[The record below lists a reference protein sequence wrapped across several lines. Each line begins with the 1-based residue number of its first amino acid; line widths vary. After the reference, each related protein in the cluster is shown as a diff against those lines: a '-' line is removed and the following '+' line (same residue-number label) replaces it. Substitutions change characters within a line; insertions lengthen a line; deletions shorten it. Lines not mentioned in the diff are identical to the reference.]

1 MTMPVW
7 FRGRAKT
14 LRSEHLDS
22 SLGSAAVSG
31 VTWSLSEPHF
41 PYVKVWLL
49 LSNPQSL
56 RRINES
62 TKLKYLTLPSAGRC
76 PVTSGP
82 SCCPLLFSLVLDKSR
97 KLLLYFPTS
106 NPHIAEDRLG
116 WLFGLP
122 VPQAAL
128 PWLLPQPHRLPQ
140 VSQSVPLPSEPG
152 PLGVTRTHKRTHA
165 CTHTPRVCPIWGLK
179 PNTDRNAKYKKRKN
193 KTVVHFSHSSRIREL
208 QGN

>member
-1 MTMPVW
+1 MPVW

-128 PWLLPQPHRLPQ
+128 PGSCLNPTGFLRLHNQCP
-140 VSQSVPLPSEPG
+140 SPLSLDHWVLHVHTNE
-152 PLGVTRTHKRTHA
+152 RMHA
-165 CTHTPRVCPIWGLK
+165 HTPQSLPHLGAE
-179 PNTDRNAKYKKRKN
+179 AKHRQKCKVQKKKKQN
-193 KTVVHFSHSSRIREL
+193 CSPFFTFF
-208 QGN
+208 QDP